1 MGLARSGDRNCV
13 VSHTGWGVS
22 CGLDPHRNE
31 RVSETLREEL
41 EELVNYELSDPRIGQ
56 VTISEVHVSPD
67 YRHAHIQLV
76 LSGNAQQQADTL
88 AALDHAKQ
96 FLRHQLAERVQ
107 LFKTPELHFIAALPT
122 TLGARAPQILKRI
135 RRGRPKSEKN
145 TAS

>member
-76 LSGNAQQQADTL
+76 LSGNAQQQADLT
-88 AALDHAKQ
+88 
-96 FLRHQLAERVQ
+96 
-107 LFKTPELHFIAALPT
+107 
-122 TLGARAPQILKRI
+122 ARAIQQGAYGGDRSHLPRAGDRQHDPERCPARQELQDLRFTFQESTKD
-135 RRGRPKSEKN
+135 KE
-145 TAS
+145 